1 MSYEFLLIVCLLNS
15 KKSFLN
21 RPLLKISNLNIQSI
35 LIHRF
40 HISESVSLEL
50 VYNTKIIL
58 AMLAQSSTYA
68 EHQHACSQSRSSKTK
83 LCSLFSA
90 NKCSLCSAMVCTFLC
105 FLLVISLLKVLLK
118 HRAEVMSRV
127 SKYKK
132 ALVCLTEKIYVWAK
146 LCSGMGL

>member
-1 MSYEFLLIVCLLNS
+1 MSYEFLLVVCLLNS

-21 RPLLKISNLNIQSI
+21 RPLLKISIVNVQSI

-40 HISESVSLEL
+40 HISESFPLKF

-58 AMLAQSSTYA
+58 AMIAQLSTYA
-68 EHQHACSQSRSSKTK
+68 EHQHVCSQSRSSKAK
-83 LCSLFSA
+83 LCCLFSA
-90 NKCSLCSAMVCTFLC
+90 NKCSLRSAMVCTFLC

-118 HRAEVMSRV
+118 HRAEVMSRF

-132 ALVCLTEKIYVWAK
+132 ALVCLTEKIYV
-146 LCSGMGL
+146 